1 MIFGEMPRTRPE
13 ADASTLNG
21 RSRLVMK
28 SPEPGEADDR
38 KEAAFL
44 HADDWAKSRRSIS
57 LNSSA
62 YVGIGV

>member
-1 MIFGEMPRTRPE
+1 MNFGEMPRTRPE

-21 RSRLVMK
+21 RSRLLMK

-38 KEAAFL
+38 KEAAFSTQTTG
-44 HADDWAKSRRSIS
+44 HKAAAPSVSTRP
-57 LNSSA
+57 A